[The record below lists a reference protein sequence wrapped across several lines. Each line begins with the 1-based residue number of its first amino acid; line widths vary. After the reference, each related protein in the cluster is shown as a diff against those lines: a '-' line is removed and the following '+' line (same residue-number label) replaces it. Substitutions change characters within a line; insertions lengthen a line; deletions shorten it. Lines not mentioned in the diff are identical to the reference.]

1 MDSILFSPR
10 RLRLRRSGSLF
21 RFGIICSVWTP
32 FNQFSNICNTKRLQG
47 EDGKHVAGTYEV
59 SVRFRAWFICS
70 SYVESLTVTFIP
82 TWQCLHKRKWA
93 LLLAICILVKHDA
106 RKWQARI
113 PNSIIKKCLMSKQQ
127 SRSEFNKA
135 GAEDSEDS
143 VEDPSKDIRVK
154 STALS
159 YDSFV
164 VPFRSFAPSLL
175 PFEVSRNISPF
186 ENLSKM
192 T

>member
-1 MDSILFSPR
+1 MDSILFSSR

-93 LLLAICILVKHDA
+93 LLFAICILVKHDA

-113 PNSIIKKCLMSKQQ
+113 PYSIIKKCLMSKQQ

-135 GAEDSEDS
+135 GTEDSEERIPRKIS
-143 VEDPSKDIRVK
+143 EWK
-154 STALS
+154 ALH
-159 YDSFV
+159 
-164 VPFRSFAPSLL
+164 
-175 PFEVSRNISPF
+175 SRTIP
-186 ENLSKM
+186 L
-192 T
+192 